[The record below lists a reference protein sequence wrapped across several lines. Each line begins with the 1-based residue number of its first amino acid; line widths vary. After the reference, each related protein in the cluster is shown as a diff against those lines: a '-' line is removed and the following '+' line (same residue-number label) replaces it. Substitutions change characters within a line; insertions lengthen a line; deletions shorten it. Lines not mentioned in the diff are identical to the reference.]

1 MDLSH
6 LGVRIDAIIG
16 DLVMKDIVL
25 ARRKH
30 SGRLSAPKK
39 VSLSFLAVIIIGAIV
54 LSLPFSNKKE
64 AASFLDNLFIATSAV
79 CVTGLSPLTVV
90 DQYNLFGQTV
100 LIILVQIG
108 GLGFLTFLYLFLF
121 LARQR
126 ITLSRKLVFTEALN
140 QNSLSMLPR
149 LLKTIFIYTV
159 SIETIGVIFFS
170 MFFIPRLGALKGLY
184 YGIWHS
190 ISAFCNAGFD
200 LCGSIS
206 LVAYNT
212 NPIINFIVP
221 FEIIMGGLG
230 FIVVLDI
237 HDKYI
242 KEKRRSSS
250 FSWRHLFG
258 SFALHTKIVLMMTV
272 SLVVIGTLLFFIM
285 EFNNPATIGKMN
297 LVDKLVVSFF
307 QSVTTRTAGF
317 STVDM
322 YSLNRITKILMCSL
336 MFIGGS
342 PASTAGGIKTVTFAL
357 VLLLMRTT
365 YRGIEETTVFQRRIK
380 KRTLVRAFSIF
391 FLGLMLCIISSSI
404 MLITEPKQDYL
415 NILMEV
421 FSAFGTVGLSA
432 SVTPALSIVGKCVD
446 IILMYAGR
454 IGPISLMI
462 LFTKRSH
469 DKNTKE
475 FKYPD
480 EDVLVG

>member
-1 MDLSH
+1 MELSH
-6 LGVRIDAIIG
+6 LDVRIDATIG
-16 DLVMKDIVL
+16 EIFMKDIVL
-25 ARRKH
+25 GKRKH
-30 SGRLSAPKK
+30 SGHLYAPKK

-54 LSLPFSNKKE
+54 LSLPFANKHH
-64 AASFLDNLFIATSAV
+64 AASFLDNLFISTSAV

-140 QNSLSMLPR
+140 QNSLNMLPR

-159 SIETIGVIFFS
+159 TIETIGAILFS
-170 MFFIPRLGALKGLY
+170 MFFIPRLGILKGIY

-200 LCGSIS
+200 LCGSTSFI
-206 LVAYNT
+206 AYNT

-250 FSWRHLFG
+250 FSWHHLFG
-258 SFALHTKIVLMMTV
+258 SFALHTKIVLVMTV
-272 SLVVIGTLLFFIM
+272 SLIVVGTVLFFVM
-285 EFNNPATIGKMN
+285 EFNNPLTIGKMN
-297 LVDKLVVSFF
+297 FQDKLVVSFF

-391 FLGLMLCIISSSI
+391 FLGLMLCIISSSV
-404 MLITEPKQDYL
+404 MLISEPKQDYL

-432 SVTPALSIVGKCVD
+432 SVTPALSVVGKCVD
-446 IILMYAGR
+446 ILLMYAGR

>member
-200 LCGSIS
+200 LCGSTS

-212 NPIINFIVP
+212 NQIINFIVP

>member
-25 ARRKH
+25 TRRKH

-159 SIETIGVIFFS
+159 SIETIGLIFFS

-200 LCGSIS
+200 LCGSTS
-206 LVAYNT
+206 LVVYNT

-272 SLVVIGTLLFFIM
+272 SLIVIGTLLFFIM
-285 EFNNPATIGKMN
+285 EFNNPLTIGKMN

-446 IILMYAGR
+446 IILMYTGR

>member
-1 MDLSH
+1 
-6 LGVRIDAIIG
+6 
-16 DLVMKDIVL
+16 MKDIVL
-25 ARRKH
+25 TRRKH
-30 SGRLSAPKK
+30 SGRLTAPKK

-64 AASFLDNLFIATSAV
+64 AASFLDNLFVATSAV

-159 SIETIGVIFFS
+159 SIETIGLIFFS

-200 LCGSIS
+200 LSGSTS
-206 LVAYNT
+206 LIAYNT

-272 SLVVIGTLLFFIM
+272 SLVFIGTLLFLIM
-285 EFNNPATIGKMN
+285 EFNNPLTIGKMN
-297 LVDKLVVSFF
+297 FVDKLVVSFF

-322 YSLNRITKILMCSL
+322 YSLNRVTKILMCSL

>member
-1 MDLSH
+1 MSH

-200 LCGSIS
+200 LCGSTS
-206 LVAYNT
+206 LVTYNT

-250 FSWRHLFG
+250 FSWHHLFG

-272 SLVVIGTLLFFIM
+272 SLVFIGTLLFLIM
-285 EFNNPATIGKMN
+285 EFNNPLTIGKMN
-297 LVDKLVVSFF
+297 FVDKLVVSFF

-322 YSLNRITKILMCSL
+322 YSLNRVTKILMCSL

>member
-1 MDLSH
+1 MSH

-25 ARRKH
+25 TRRKH
-30 SGRLSAPKK
+30 SGRLTAPKK

-64 AASFLDNLFIATSAV
+64 AASFLDNLFVATSAV

-159 SIETIGVIFFS
+159 SIETIGLIFFS

-200 LCGSIS
+200 LCRSTS
-206 LVAYNT
+206 LIAYNT

-272 SLVVIGTLLFFIM
+272 SLVFIGTLLFLIM
-285 EFNNPATIGKMN
+285 EFNNPLTIGKMN
-297 LVDKLVVSFF
+297 FVDKLVVSFF

-322 YSLNRITKILMCSL
+322 YSLNRVTKILMCSL

>member
-1 MDLSH
+1 MELSH

-16 DLVMKDIVL
+16 EIFMKDIVL
-25 ARRKH
+25 GKRKH
-30 SGRLSAPKK
+30 SGHLSAPKK
-39 VSLSFLAVIIIGAIV
+39 VSLSFLAVIIFGAIV
-54 LSLPFSNKKE
+54 LSLPFANKHH
-64 AASFLDNLFIATSAV
+64 AASFLDNLFISTSAV

-90 DQYNLFGQTV
+90 DQYNLFGQIV

-126 ITLSRKLVFTEALN
+126 ITLSKKLVFTEALN

-159 SIETIGVIFFS
+159 SIETIGAIFLS
-170 MFFIPRLGALKGLY
+170 MFFMPRLGALKGLY

-200 LCGSIS
+200 LCGSTS
-206 LVAYNT
+206 FVAYNT
-212 NPIINFIVP
+212 SPIINFIVP

-250 FSWRHLFG
+250 FSWHHLFG
-258 SFALHTKIVLMMTV
+258 SFALHTKIVLVMTV
-272 SLVVIGTLLFFIM
+272 SLIVVGTVLFFVM
-285 EFNNPATIGKMN
+285 EFNNPLTIGKMN
-297 LVDKLVVSFF
+297 FQDKLVVSFF

-322 YSLNRITKILMCSL
+322 YSLNRITKILMCSF

-365 YRGIEETTVFQRRIK
+365 YRGIGETTVFQRRIK

-415 NILMEV
+415 NILLEV

>member
-1 MDLSH
+1 
-6 LGVRIDAIIG
+6 
-16 DLVMKDIVL
+16 MKDIVL
-25 ARRKH
+25 TRRKH
-30 SGRLSAPKK
+30 SGRLTAPKK

-64 AASFLDNLFIATSAV
+64 AASFLDNLFVATSAV

-159 SIETIGVIFFS
+159 SIETIGLIFFS

-200 LCGSIS
+200 LCGSTS
-206 LVAYNT
+206 LIAYNT
-212 NPIINFIVP
+212 NPITNFIVP

-272 SLVVIGTLLFFIM
+272 SLVFIGTLLFLIM
-285 EFNNPATIGKMN
+285 EFNNPLTIGKMN
-297 LVDKLVVSFF
+297 FVDKLVVSFF

-322 YSLNRITKILMCSL
+322 YSLNRVTKILMCSL

-404 MLITEPKQDYL
+404 MLIIEPKQDYL

>member
-1 MDLSH
+1 
-6 LGVRIDAIIG
+6 
-16 DLVMKDIVL
+16 MKDIVL
-25 ARRKH
+25 TRRKH

-159 SIETIGVIFFS
+159 SIETIGLIFFS

-200 LCGSIS
+200 LCGSTS
-206 LVAYNT
+206 LVTYNT

-272 SLVVIGTLLFFIM
+272 SLIVIGTLLFFIM

-297 LVDKLVVSFF
+297 FVDKLVVSFF

>member
-1 MDLSH
+1 LDLSH

-25 ARRKH
+25 TRRKH

-159 SIETIGVIFFS
+159 SIETIGLIFFS

-200 LCGSIS
+200 LCGSTS
-206 LVAYNT
+206 LVVYNT

-258 SFALHTKIVLMMTV
+258 SFALHTKIGLMMTV
-272 SLVVIGTLLFFIM
+272 SLIVIGTLLFFIM